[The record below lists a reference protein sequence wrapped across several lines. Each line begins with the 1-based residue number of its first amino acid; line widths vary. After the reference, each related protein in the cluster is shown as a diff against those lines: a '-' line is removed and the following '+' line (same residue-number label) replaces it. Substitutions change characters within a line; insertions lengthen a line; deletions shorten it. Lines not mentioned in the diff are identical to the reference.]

1 MIPLDDKKTN
11 AVGLHIYR
19 FYICGF
25 NKHVLKI
32 FKEKK
37 IPESSKKQNLNL
49 PRASNYLY
57 SIYLV

>member
-1 MIPLDDKKTN
+1 MIKRQMQS
-11 AVGLHIYR
+11 ALHIYR

-25 NKHVLKI
+25 NQHVLKI

-49 PRASNYLY
+49 PRASNYFY